1 MTDVNP
7 FESAQKQFD
16 EAAELMKLDK
26 NISKILRTP
35 ERVLTV
41 YLPVKMDNGEIKIF
55 KAFRI
60 QHSHA
65 RGPCKGGIRYHPNVS
80 LNEVKALSMWMT
92 FKCAVVGVPFGG
104 AKGGVI
110 VNPKELSETEL
121 ENLSREYIR
130 KVADI
135 IGPHKDVPAPDV
147 YTNAKIMNWMREEYE
162 KITNDEKSLAVITG
176 KPVDKGGSKGRDKAT
191 AKGAAFILEEAFS
204 KVDAERK
211 TVAIQG
217 YGNAGH
223 VFAELI
229 SEMGFKIVAVSDS
242 KGGIYCENGL
252 EPHKVFEHKKATG
265 SVKGFEGC
273 KDISNAELLEL
284 DVDILVPAALE
295 NQITKENAA
304 SIKAQLIMELANGPT
319 TPEADKILR
328 ENGRLIVPDILA
340 NAGGVTVSYFEWKQ
354 NMDDKYWELEEVNSK
369 LEEIMKKSFNDVFE
383 IREKYGCTTR
393 QAAYILAIGRVAE
406 ALKEKMQL

>member
-1 MTDVNP
+1 MSDLNP
-7 FESAQKQFD
+7 FENAQKQFD
-16 EAAELMKLDK
+16 EAAELMKLDS
-26 NISKILRTP
+26 NIAKILREP

-55 KAFRI
+55 KGFRS

-80 LNEVKALSMWMT
+80 LDEVKALSMWMT
-92 FKCAVVGVPFGG
+92 FKCAVVGLPLGG
-104 AKGGVI
+104 GKGGVI

-121 ENLSREYIR
+121 ENLSREYMR

-135 IGPHKDVPAPDV
+135 VGPMKDIPAPDV

-162 KITNDEKSLAVITG
+162 KITNDPKALAVITG
-176 KPVDKGGSKGRDKAT
+176 KPVEQGGSKGRDKAT
-191 AKGAAFILEEAFS
+191 AQGAAYILEAATS
-204 KVDAERK
+204 KVNSKRK

-217 YGNAGH
+217 FGNAGH
-223 VFAELI
+223 IFAELI
-229 SEMGFKIVAVSDS
+229 NEMGFIVVAVSDS
-242 KGGIYCENGL
+242 KGGIFCEKGL
-252 EPHKVFEHKKATG
+252 EPHKVFEHKKSTG
-265 SVKGFEGC
+265 SVKGFNGC
-273 KDISNAELLEL
+273 KDISNADLLEL

-304 SIKAQLIMELANGPT
+304 NIKAQLIMELANGPT

-340 NAGGVTVSYFEWKQ
+340 NAGGVTVSYFEWQQ

-369 LEEIMKKSFNDVFE
+369 LKEIMKKSFTEIFD
-383 IREKYGCTTR
+383 IREKYNCTTR

-406 ALKEKMQL
+406 ALKEKM

>member
-1 MTDVNP
+1 MSNVNP

-16 EAAELMKLDK
+16 EAAELMKLDS
-26 NISKILRTP
+26 NIAKVLREP

-55 KAFRI
+55 KGFRI

-80 LNEVKALSMWMT
+80 RDEVKALSMWMT

-104 AKGGVI
+104 GKGGVI

-121 ENLSREYIR
+121 ENLSREYMR
-130 KVADI
+130 KVVDI
-135 IGPHKDVPAPDV
+135 VGPMKDVPAPDV

-162 KITNDEKSLAVITG
+162 KITKDPKSLAVITG
-176 KPVDKGGSKGRDKAT
+176 KPVEQGGSKGRDKAT
-191 AKGAAFILEEAFS
+191 AQGAAFILEAAAS
-204 KVDAERK
+204 KVDASRK

-217 YGNAGH
+217 FGNAGH
-223 VFAELI
+223 IFAELI
-229 SEMGFKIVAVSDS
+229 TEMGFKVVAVSDS
-242 KGGIYCENGL
+242 KGGVYCENGL
-252 EPHKVFEHKKATG
+252 EPHTVFEHKQSTG
-265 SVKGFEGC
+265 SVKNFPGC
-273 KDISNAELLEL
+273 KCITNEELLEL

-295 NQITKENAA
+295 NQITKENANN
-304 SIKAQLIMELANGPT
+304 IKAKLIMELANGPT

-328 ENGRLIVPDILA
+328 EKNVLIVPDILT

-354 NMDDKYWELEEVNSK
+354 NLDDKYWELDDVNSK
-369 LEEIMKKSFNDVFE
+369 LHEIMKNSFEDIFE
-383 IREKYGCTTR
+383 IREKYSCTTR

-406 ALKEKMQL
+406 ALKEKM